1 MSRRIATQLAAK
13 ADVDLRS
20 AVKAMRFGAD
30 AVRGRPGERI
40 AEVAAREGIALGTA
54 QSHSNPPPSRAA

>member
-20 AVKAMRFGAD
+20 AIKALAEGAAAVK
-30 AVRGRPGERI
+30 GRAGERI
-40 AEVAAREGIALGTA
+40 AEAAAANGIALPCA
-54 QSHSNPPPSRAA
+54 SNAASKAADI